1 MWYRIIDRVR
11 VRISDHCRVLD
22 CPGGLRGPLEAAG
35 LTLVA
40 ESSDGSLREYYP
52 DLLTLDIG
60 TPKLSMFA
68 SFRVPIA
75 WSQVMIRTV
84 NDVRDDHCL
93 GLAAQLA
100 FYFLLALFP
109 ALLFFVVL
117 IGYLPVENALSELLA
132 ALATVAPRELL
143 ELLHG
148 QLDQITEGSS
158 ASLVTLGILAAL
170 WSSSSAMVAIID
182 ALNHAYDVAEWRPW
196 WKRRLV
202 AIVLTIA
209 LALFIIVSLA
219 FILIGPT
226 VASRVAESLRLAPVV
241 AFMWRLVRWPLMI
254 FCVVLGMDLVYHF
267 APNRRGRWEWIT
279 PGAALATTLWI
290 VSSFAFKLYLTNF
303 GHYAA
308 TYGAIGGAIVTMLW
322 FYVSS
327 IAILVGAEMNG
338 VIEDA
343 WRSVDA

>member
-1 MWYRIIDRVR
+1 
-11 VRISDHCRVLD
+11 
-22 CPGGLRGPLEAAG
+22 
-35 LTLVA
+35 
-40 ESSDGSLREYYP
+40 
-52 DLLTLDIG
+52 
-60 TPKLSMFA
+60 MFA
-68 SFRVPIA
+68 SFRVPVA
-75 WSQVMIRTV
+75 WSQVMKRTV
-84 NDVRDDHCL
+84 KDLVDDHCV

-117 IGYLPVENALSELLA
+117 IGYLPIENAVSELLA
-132 ALATVAPRELL
+132 ALAPVAPRELL
-143 ELLHG
+143 DLLQG
-148 QLDQITEGSS
+148 QLNQITEGSS
-158 ASLVTLGILAAL
+158 VSLLTVGVLGAL

-182 ALNHAYDVAEWRPW
+182 ALNRAYNVPEWRSW

-219 FILIGPT
+219 FILIGPAM
-226 VASRVAESLRLAPVV
+226 ASSAAERLRLAPEV
-241 AFMWRLVRWPLMI
+241 AYVWSLVRWPVMI

-267 APNRRGRWEWIT
+267 APNRRGRWEWVT
-279 PGAALATTLWI
+279 PGALLATTLWI
-290 VSSFAFKLYLTNF
+290 LSSFAFKLYSSNF
-303 GHYAA
+303 GHFAA
-308 TYGAIGGAIVTMLW
+308 KYGAIGGAIVTMLW

-327 IAILVGAEMNG
+327 VAILIGAEMNG